1 MSTAVFIHSPELNG
15 LNLFGFT
22 DCNKD
27 HTVWKIYY
35 GNGHGVDM
43 IYTDENGEG
52 LFPED
57 FSNKRVYLQFLKENK
72 NKYTSIGFIFS
83 NELLAEFASKLK
95 KNFFIY
101 IGSTEDID
109 LYMNVQKIKMPFLYI
124 TNKTIFKEKV
134 LYEVFFC

>member
-1 MSTAVFIHSPELNG
+1 MSTAIFIHSPELNS

-22 DCNKD
+22 DCNKEN
-27 HTVWKIYY
+27 TLWKIYY
-35 GNGHGVDM
+35 DNGHGIDM
-43 IYTDENGEG
+43 IYVDEDGEG

-72 NKYTSIGFIFS
+72 NKYTSTGFILS
-83 NELLAEFASKLK
+83 NELLAEFSSKLK
-95 KNFFIY
+95 KSFFIY
-101 IGSTEDID
+101 IGSTEDVDFYI
-109 LYMNVQKIKMPFLYI
+109 NVQKIKMRFSCI